1 MSVAEA
7 NAAMQHSQH
16 AEAVT
21 TLNSPKTR
29 PGSVPCDAVAISG
42 KLVQNNGIELCAPDR
57 CCEYSRM
64 NVLPE

>member
-1 MSVAEA
+1 M
-7 NAAMQHSQH
+7 
-16 AEAVT
+16 
-21 TLNSPKTR
+21 TR
-29 PGSVPCDAVAISG
+29 PESVPCDAVAISG